1 MRAVLLSKRLP
12 SWPALKRVWSYRAI
26 LVLAIGILSGA
37 LFDHFVVRRFVGDG
51 VHAAER
57 TSVFAAGDSLGGPY
71 QTPADANSPPPT
83 DAEEPLI
90 VSVDRQ
96 WRSVS
101 RISRPLLLGSRNV
114 AEGSCVFQMDRG
126 KLEKLG
132 PRFSVDL
139 DGGPGTTIS
148 ILLEAGR
155 ASIAS
160 AAADYAWHQ
169 SRLATHLANQ
179 SALHAAALA
188 SADRLFLQTE
198 RLVERLEGLK
208 PTSAAAWPE
217 DLVAALPEPSASTWP
232 GLCLARLS
240 ASIERRDLAG
250 ARRWA
255 HELSGAVWRIVDL
268 HRWTVFLSE
277 NHLEALRFQQ
287 LCRGC
292 FEVADRLGAPYVVG
306 VTPSAL
312 PAGLLT
318 LHGHDNYLEVERQA
332 EKIFSVSKE
341 LLAAL
346 QPDQTDQPVTGP
358 ALLVPPLL
366 RPTFLAYLAALGE
379 ANRSTLVR
387 VTRTP
392 YESSFLFNALFRAMR
407 AGTTDEQCEVLR
419 RFDRITP
426 RASVDRLMG
435 VFVYRGHFFAGLDW
449 SDRYAD
455 ALHAEPL
462 TDPAAGDAEAF
473 RAACMESRDAFAAR
487 SAYGATLTLRGAFES
502 GVIDCVR
509 ATDMV
514 LTRYRND
521 GRSGV
526 GHVRWLTGGAG
537 HSVPAL
543 FGAKEGG
550 RPILIDPLLADPQP
564 EVWPDAYVAGA
575 TWPEVL
581 AGQPPLQGAEFY
593 VRGIDS
599 YVWAQGLCI
608 EGPNAGQFVSASV
621 PYLLD
626 FADPPKRVEALAPA
640 P

>member
-1 MRAVLLSKRLP
+1 MHAVLLDQLSRSFRGLMSGGASRLLAV
-12 SWPALKRVWSYRAI
+12 SAL
-26 LVLAIGILSGA
+26 GMLSGA
-37 LFDHFVVRRFVGDG
+37 VVDRCVFRPFFGD
-51 VHAAER
+51 VVQAANR
-57 TSVFAAGDSLGGPY
+57 SSASGAGDSLGGPRR
-71 QTPADANSPPPT
+71 TPADASSPPQA

-96 WRSVS
+96 WQSVA

-114 AEGSCVFQMDRG
+114 AEGSCISLVEREE
-126 KLEKLG
+126 LEKLG

-169 SRLATHLANQ
+169 SRLVTHLANQ
-179 SALHAAALA
+179 SALHSAALA
-188 SADRLFLQTE
+188 RANRFFLQTE
-198 RLVERLEGLK
+198 RLVERLEGFK
-208 PTSAAAWPE
+208 PADAAAWPQ
-217 DLVAALPEPSASTWP
+217 DLVAALPEPSGDTWP

-287 LCRGC
+287 MCRGC
-292 FEVADRLGAPYVVG
+292 FEVADRLGTPYVVG
-306 VTPSAL
+306 ASPSSL

-318 LHGHDNYLEVERQA
+318 LHGRDNYLEVERQA
-332 EKIFSVSKE
+332 EKIFAVSKE

-346 QPDQTDQPVTGP
+346 QTDQPVTGP

-379 ANRSTLVR
+379 ANRSTLLR
-387 VTRTP
+387 ATRTP
-392 YESSFLFNALFRAMR
+392 YETSFLFNSLFRATQ
-407 AGTTDEQCEVLR
+407 AGTADEQCEVLR

-426 RASVDRLMG
+426 RASVDRVMG
-435 VFVYRGHFFAGLDW
+435 AFVYRGHFFAGFDW

-462 TDPAAGDAEAF
+462 TDPAVGDADAF
-473 RAACMESRDAFAAR
+473 RAACMEARDAFASRA
-487 SAYGATLTLRGAFES
+487 SYGPTLTLRQSLES

-537 HSVPAL
+537 HSVPVL

-581 AGQPPLQGAEFY
+581 AGQPPLQGAELY

-608 EGPNAGQFVSASV
+608 DGPNAGQFVSASV
-621 PYLLD
+621 PYLPG
-626 FADPPKRVEALAPA
+626 FSDPPKRVEAVAPA